1 MFYYS
6 QALPDLSEIE
16 AMSLILQFIPLEGEV
31 HDFFQPVTGEILRL
45 FKGKECLPTDP
56 TTSHKTSPTN
66 TMRYIVNIFRQTST
80 KDDTDIQWKQPSQLL
95 SVHLDIIREYIPQ
108 SLLTSALNLYYLNG
122 ILSST
127 LSRDL
132 CSQLN
137 IGVISIDHLLAVAE
151 YALKEYQS
159 ERGRTLQDLFLEESL
174 MEDDDEE
181 LDENDLSKYFV
192 KWIAHWLACVH
203 SLMEDTRDFTTN
215 TLSKLKRLP
224 IIPLSNG
231 DMVSIESGPIFFP
244 PDSDTGMA
252 IILLY

>member
-66 TMRYIVNIFRQTST
+66 TMRCIVDIFRQTST
-80 KDDTDIQWKQPSQLL
+80 RDDTDIQWKQPSQLL

-151 YALKEYQS
+151 YALKEYKS
-159 ERGRTLQDLFLEESL
+159 ERGSKLQDLSLEESL

-181 LDENDLSKYFV
+181 LELTPSKYFV

>member
-1 MFYYS
+1 MCFYYS

-16 AMSLILQFIPLEGEV
+16 AMSLLLQFIPLEGEV
-31 HDFFQPVTGEILRL
+31 HDFFQPVTGEIIRL

-56 TTSHKTSPTN
+56 TPSHEASPKN
-66 TMRYIVNIFRQTST
+66 TMRDIVDIFRQTST
-80 KDDTDIQWKQPSQLL
+80 RDDTDIQWKQPSQLL

-122 ILSST
+122 SLSST
-127 LSRDL
+127 ISNDL

-151 YALKEYQS
+151 YALKEYKS
-159 ERGRTLQDLFLEESL
+159 KGGRTLQDLSLEE
-174 MEDDDEE
+174 
-181 LDENDLSKYFV
+181 SKYFV

-244 PDSDTGMA
+244 PESDTGMKQ
-252 IILLY
+252 ITL

>member
-1 MFYYS
+1 MCFFCS
-6 QALPDLSEIE
+6 QALPDLSEIK

-66 TMRYIVNIFRQTST
+66 AMRCIVDIFRQTST
-80 KDDTDIQWKQPSQLL
+80 RDNTDIQWKQPSQLL
-95 SVHLDIIREYIPQ
+95 LVHLDIIREYIPQ

-122 ILSST
+122 NLSITLSS
-127 LSRDL
+127 DL

-151 YALKEYQS
+151 YALKAYKS
-159 ERGRTLQDLFLEESL
+159 ERGSTLQDLSLEESL
-174 MEDDDEE
+174 IGEDDEE
-181 LDENDLSKYFV
+181 LDELSPSKYFI
-192 KWIAHWLACVH
+192 KWIARWLACVH

-215 TLSKLKRLP
+215 TLSRLKRLP

-231 DMVSIESGPIFFP
+231 EMVSIESGPIFFP

-252 IILLY
+252 VI